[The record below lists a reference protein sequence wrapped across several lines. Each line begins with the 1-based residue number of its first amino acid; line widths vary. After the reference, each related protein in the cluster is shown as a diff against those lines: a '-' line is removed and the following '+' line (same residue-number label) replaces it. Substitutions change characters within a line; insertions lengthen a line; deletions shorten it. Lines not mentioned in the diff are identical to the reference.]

1 MSSRLSTSQPVTIE
15 TELIPLVDNFWLEA
29 NGQTEQWYYD
39 NTGEYAPDR
48 SIIPLIITPY
58 IKATDTDSQTSYT
71 PNFYTVEWYVQ
82 QWNGTAWVR
91 TKVTN
96 TTDTPANPFVIVG
109 NTLKV
114 NKNVE
119 SPQYGITIDCEAT
132 YIDPRDAGV
141 TYPVR
146 DSLTLSMN
154 NDATV
159 PYPEIQVL
167 AESAQSFNP
176 LKDSSAYDFK
186 AEADWK
192 GVSADNGSQ
201 LYKADAL
208 GTEEIVSRTGTLPT
222 TTPIIG
228 NLRYGRGTG
237 STLKENQSFM
247 FRQTS
252 GGTVTPVPDS
262 IAGIEKLKGNTVVWN
277 QILQNGNFVDATGW
291 NVQNGSLSISNNTAV
306 VQLTAA
312 PATDWNTY
320 IRKSPAISAISG
332 HVYLITCY
340 VKNPKGSTFVMDCGG
355 NGRVVSVTANAWSK
369 CVWRGTVN
377 NAQNNLVMSF
387 YPELKT
393 QGYENG
399 DTYEIKDIQVFD
411 LTLMFGSG
419 NEPTTVAEFEAMFPE
434 PYYAYDA
441 GRLLSFNPAGLKTV
455 GFNLFDKNDVVR
467 GYIIGKNG
475 QSAVG
480 TWCYSNYIRVYPNT
494 QYYYKNLPSSYL
506 GNASCVYDK
515 NKNFLSYLNINGS
528 TTTPQSAIVTT
539 PNDAYYI
546 RINCLIAWL
555 DDVCVSLS
563 DASKN
568 GTYEAHWENTCPIDI
583 TALKGRATGSTTDV
597 VMFPDG
603 LKSAGSVFD
612 EIDLKNGRAVK
623 RIGKVLLS
631 TAVAAVYNNGSHY
644 YGVTNPIQNLKPQS
658 QTNAISL
665 LECGYTGDQVSGGA
679 YGIGYRGNSAQLAI
693 ALRSEPT
700 TLAAFKSALDG
711 VMLYYE
717 LETPIEYTFDP
728 IPQGQFEWYGVSN
741 GVEVRIDTLPSYV
754 SGQGTDTLRVDAL
767 YDENMTVICRYKKY
781 PWDSELIPQK
791 EYRTVAWRV
800 PNIDTI
806 IVCKNGSSVNSAS
819 TGSYTFETIVNVKGE
834 MISDQVKAANLR
846 FRWKMRKSN
855 TTTETDLGWGLTKSI
870 PVSDLKSTVVN
881 GNPVSTIVYCEVYL
895 LGAYEPVTNNGVTTY
910 ERTIDLS

>member
-48 SIIPLIITPY
+48 SIIPLIITPN
-58 IKATDTDSQTSYT
+58 IKATDTDSHAAYT

-146 DSLTLSMN
+146 DSLTLTMN
-154 NDATV
+154 KDATV
-159 PYPEIQVL
+159 PYPKIQVL

-176 LKDSSAYDFK
+176 LKDSSSYDFK

-192 GVSADNGSQ
+192 GVSGDNGS
-201 LYKADAL
+201 LMYKADAL
-208 GTEEIVSRTGTLPT
+208 GTEEIVQRTGTLPT

-252 GGTVTPVPDS
+252 GGTVNPVPQNL
-262 IAGIEKLKGNTVVWN
+262 AGIEKLKGNTVVWN
-277 QILQNGNFVDATGW
+277 QLANINAATAFDANSITVTNNNNIFEINIIKAGSGYNVGVVQDFIATIVGHKYYFSYRFKCQDVCQMSSDIWGQMTASIWAPANVWSKYAIITQAPRANTRLLNRIYPSKGNFAVGDSYLYATP
-291 NVQNGSLSISNNTAV
+291 
-306 VQLTAA
+306 QL
-312 PATDWNTY
+312 
-320 IRKSPAISAISG
+320 I
-332 HVYLITCY
+332 
-340 VKNPKGSTFVMDCGG
+340 
-355 NGRVVSVTANAWSK
+355 
-369 CVWRGTVN
+369 
-377 NAQNNLVMSF
+377 
-387 YPELKT
+387 
-393 QGYENG
+393 
-399 DTYEIKDIQVFD
+399 D
-411 LTLMFGSG
+411 LTLMFGAG
-419 NEPTTVAEFEAMFPE
+419 NEPSTVEEFEAMFPE

-455 GFNLFDKNDVVR
+455 GFNLWDEEWEMVN
-467 GYIIGKNG
+467 GYLRSK
-475 QSAVG
+475 
-480 TWCYSNYIRVYPNT
+480 NYIKIIPNKTYYLRDTNHVLWKAYCYDGNYNQLQTTLTSATNGWTIGFPQNAVYA
-494 QYYYKNLPSSYL
+494 KFEMHSSY
-506 GNASCVYDK
+506 GNTYHNDIC
-515 NKNFLSYLNINGS
+515 LN
-528 TTTPQSAIVTT
+528 
-539 PNDAYYI
+539 
-546 RINCLIAWL
+546 
-555 DDVCVSLS
+555 LS

-568 GTYEAHWENTCPIDI
+568 GTYEPYWENTCPIDI
-583 TALKGRATGSTTDV
+583 TTLKGRATGSTTDV

-603 LKSAGSVFD
+603 LCSAGSVYD

-623 RIGKVLLS
+623 RIGKVDL
-631 TAVAAVYNNGSHY
+631 GSLTWY
-644 YGVTNPIQNLKPQS
+644 Y
-658 QTNAISL
+658 A
-665 LECGYTGDQVSGGA
+665 QVSGFA
-679 YGIGYRGNSAQLAI
+679 DRFSTTLPLAKPAPSNSVVANILSEKYSIYSDGILGNVSAAPNKGI
-693 ALRSEPT
+693 ALNTSRYIYVRDTGYSNAT
-700 TLAAFKSALDG
+700 TFKTAMSG
-711 VMLYYE
+711 VYLYYE
-717 LETPIEYTFDP
+717 LATPIEYTFDP

-741 GVEVRIDTLPSYV
+741 GVEVKIDTLPAYV

-767 YDENMTVICRYKKY
+767 YDENMTVICRYRKF
-781 PWDSELIPQK
+781 PWDTELIPQK

-806 IVCKNGSSVNSAS
+806 VVCKNGGSVNSAS
-819 TGSYTFETIVNVKGE
+819 TGNYIFETIVNVKGE
-834 MISDQVKAANLR
+834 MISDEVKAANLR
-846 FRWKMRKSN
+846 FCWKMRKSN

-870 PVSDLKSTVVN
+870 AVSDLKSTVVN

-895 LGAYEPVTNNGVTTY
+895 LGAYEPVTTNGVTTY
-910 ERTIDLS
+910 ERNIDLS